1 MQYAKYISNNPFAE
15 VLVEQYNSNINGNL
29 KQIRADLNTFRKM
42 KLPQKERKEIVD
54 ALTLQSNIIKR
65 GMIEEFKAFGIK
77 P

>member
-1 MQYAKYISNNPFAE
+1 
-15 VLVEQYNSNINGNL
+15 
-29 KQIRADLNTFRKM
+29 M

-65 GMIEEFKAFGIK
+65 GMIEEFKAYGIK